1 MICATIFVDSE
12 QCYQGI
18 DLSGHAG
25 DADDYQEG
33 QELVCA
39 AVSALVLNMANCVEQ
54 FTDDIFEAKEEEEG
68 GGFMFRFLSEI
79 SSESKLLM
87 NSLVF
92 GLQNIE
98 EDYGEPYIKIRF
110 KEVERYV

>member
-1 MICATIFVDSE
+1 
-12 QCYQGI
+12 
-18 DLSGHAG
+18 
-25 DADDYQEG
+25 
-33 QELVCA
+33 
-39 AVSALVLNMANCVEQ
+39 
-54 FTDDIFEAKEEEEG
+54 
-68 GGFMFRFLSEI
+68 MFRFLSEI

-110 KEVERYV
+110 KEVERYVSDEPSVIRS